1 MTLAQGITN
10 ELIQLLFGLIRYDAI
25 AKASE
30 RSGWLPHRTVPFD
43 EYILAAKGDVDA
55 LTAMVSQFY
64 EENDT
69 LVVDDIRSRIS
80 DFLVDDEAKDTL
92 GEGLRAHETGLYRS
106 CCRVLLPE
114 IERVILQ
121 DWLGISD
128 MRPLTSNDIV
138 ARAKRAVLEDFV
150 HDDTGDLVLF
160 DKLMNH
166 LFVHTSGIDPSQQS
180 STPNRHAATHA
191 WIPYSSRMNSLNTI
205 ILADYIF
212 SLVTSFKQGRA

>member
-1 MTLAQGITN
+1 MN
-10 ELIQLLFGLIRYDAI
+10 ELLQLLFGFVRYDAI

-43 EYILAAKGDVDA
+43 EYILAVGGDVDA
-55 LTAMVSQFY
+55 LTTKVSQFY

-69 LVVDDIRSRIS
+69 LVVGDVQSRIP
-80 DFLVDDEAKDTL
+80 DFLVDDEAKETL
-92 GEGLRAHETGLYRS
+92 EEGLRAHEAGLYRS

-121 DWLGISD
+121 DWLGISAK
-128 MRPLTSNDIV
+128 RPLTRNDIIQ
-138 ARAKRAVLEDFV
+138 RANQAVLEDFIQ
-150 HDDTGDLVLF
+150 DDTGDLVLF
-160 DKLMNH
+160 GKLMEH
-166 LFVHTSGIDPSQQS
+166 LFVHTSTIDPSQQG

-212 SLVTSFKQGRA
+212 SLVTSFKQKQAQKGKR